1 MRESPQHAEKG
12 SSWSLQGKIALVTGG
27 SRGIGASIC
36 RTLASQGANVAINYR
51 KSREAAEQVRREI
64 EGIGSLGILLEGD
77 VSSAEQVDQMFQSL
91 QRAWGRLDVLVN
103 NAGLVKDQYLML
115 MSERDWDEVIA
126 TNLKGV
132 YLCSKAAC
140 RIMIGQRSGK
150 IINLI
155 SPSALTG
162 RAGQVNYS
170 ASKGGVVS
178 FTKSLARE
186 LARLGITVNAVSPG
200 IIQTE
205 MIEKLPE
212 KICREFLGMIPLG
225 RFGRPE
231 EVARVVAFLAS
242 PRADYLTGQVISVDG
257 GLTM

>member
-1 MRESPQHAEKG
+1 MMEFPQHVEG
-12 SSWSLQGKIALVTGG
+12 GFYQPLQGKIALVTGG
-27 SRGIGASIC
+27 SRGIGAAIC
-36 RTLASQGANVAINYR
+36 RSLASRGASVAINYR
-51 KSREAAEQVRREI
+51 KSREAAEHVQREI
-64 EGIGSLGILLEGD
+64 EEMGSGVVLLEGD

-91 QRAWGRLDVLVN
+91 QRAWGRLDILVN

-150 IINLI
+150 IINLV
-155 SPSALTG
+155 SPSALSG

-178 FTKSLARE
+178 FTKSSARE
-186 LARLGITVNAVSPG
+186 LARFGITVNAISPG
-200 IIQTE
+200 IIHTE
-205 MIEKLPE
+205 MTEKLPE
-212 KICREFLGMIPLG
+212 KICVEFLSRIPLG

-231 EVARVVAFLAS
+231 EVADVVAFLAS
-242 PRADYLTGQVISVDG
+242 PRADYLTGQVLSVDG

>member
-1 MRESPQHAEKG
+1 MTEATPDVKG
-12 SSWSLQGKIALVTGG
+12 SFHKSLQGKMALVTGG
-27 SRGIGASIC
+27 SRGIGAAIC
-36 RTLASQGANVAINYR
+36 RSLASQGARVAINYR
-51 KSREAAEQVRREI
+51 KNREAAEHVQGEI
-64 EGIGSLGILLEGD
+64 EEMGSGAVLLEGD
-77 VSSAEQVDQMFQSL
+77 VSSAEQVHQMFESL

-150 IINLI
+150 IISLV
-155 SPSALTG
+155 SPSALSG

-212 KICREFLGMIPLG
+212 NICREFLGMIPLG

-242 PRADYLTGQVISVDG
+242 SRADYLTGQVISVDG

>member
-77 VSSAEQVDQMFQSL
+77 VSSAEQVDQIFQSL
-91 QRAWGRLDVLVN
+91 QRAWGRLDILVN

-150 IINLI
+150 IISLV
-155 SPSALTG
+155 SPSALSG

-178 FTKSLARE
+178 FTKSSARE
-186 LARLGITVNAVSPG
+186 LARFGITVNAVSPG
-200 IIQTE
+200 IIQTK
-205 MIEKLPE
+205 MIEQLPE
-212 KICREFLGMIPLG
+212 KVRREFLGMIPLG

-242 PRADYLTGQVISVDG
+242 PRADYLTGQTVSVDG